1 MMDFT
6 DMFTSQSTKTRTKDS
21 GLYLKENLSNNQSL
35 KRSFE
40 EVVGDGSHG
49 STGTGALKLNAPQPL
64 GDQQE
69 IEIEVRMHI
78 FYGANCLA
86 ASTN

>member
-6 DMFTSQSTKTRTKDS
+6 DMFASQSTKTRAKDV
-21 GLYLKENLSNNQSL
+21 GLCLKENLSNNQTL

-40 EVVGDGSHG
+40 EVVGDGS
-49 STGTGALKLNAPQPL
+49 TGTSTGALRPNAFQPP

-69 IEIEVRMHI
+69 IEIEVSMRI
-78 FYGANCLA
+78 LRCKQPNSL
-86 ASTN
+86 N